1 VSGSGISWA
10 ICKSAPRCRDNHAS
24 TPPLSFLLAGCPSC
38 RPTNSVKALKTQ
50 DGGKNQLWNKITS
63 LSPCVY
69 SSFWGISPQTRL
81 HPRPPSLPL
90 ARSSGSATDSA
101 TACCTGLA
109 SRFNGVN
116 ACDSFSKS
124 QSYYD
129 DTATIYAFQ
138 CGAGTFRTHTS
149 VVPGVETIHVLRAE
163 RCAPTGGAN
172 YLMLLIIPPRLR
184 GGL

>member
-1 VSGSGISWA
+1 MAAKINYGTKLRHSHPVYTPASGGF
-10 ICKSAPRCRDNHAS
+10 RR
-24 TPPLSFLLAGCPSC
+24 
-38 RPTNSVKALKTQ
+38 RPACT
-50 DGGKNQLWNKITS
+50 
-63 LSPCVY
+63 
-69 SSFWGISPQTRL
+69 
-81 HPRPPSLPL
+81 PRPPSLPL

-101 TACCTGLA
+101 TACWTGLA

-149 VVPGVETIHVLRAE
+149 VVPGVETIRVLHAE

-172 YLMLLIIPPRLR
+172 YLMLLIIPPRL
-184 GGL
+184 GGGGFKRYRDQSVCLSHGAAALGAQLP